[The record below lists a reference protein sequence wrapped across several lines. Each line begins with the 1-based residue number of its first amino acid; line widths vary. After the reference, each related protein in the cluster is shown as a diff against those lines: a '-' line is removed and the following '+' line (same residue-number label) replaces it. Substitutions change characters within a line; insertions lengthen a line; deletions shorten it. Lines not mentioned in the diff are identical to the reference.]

1 MATTAAAKAAPM
13 VAMGGWHGYGLG
25 LRTDFQAAL
34 LDGGAQGPGQAL
46 DWLEVISENYLVP
59 GGPPLA
65 NLERARA
72 RYPLAMHGVSLSVGA
87 SDPLD
92 MEYLAQLRVLMRR
105 IEPVIVS
112 DHLCWTGHAGINSHD
127 LLPVPHTEEA
137 VAHIAE
143 RVRRVQDFLGRRIA
157 LENVSSYVDYSFSQ
171 VPEWEFLAAVAE
183 RADCDILLDVN
194 NIYVSAFNH
203 EFDPLDYLAGVPAKR
218 VRQYHLAGHQN
229 NGSHIVDTHDHPVID
244 PVWRLFAEALRRIG
258 PRPAMIERDAD
269 IPPLG
274 TLLAEVAD
282 MRRVAESALA
292 ERAA

>member
-1 MATTAAAKAAPM
+1 
-13 VAMGGWHGYGLG
+13 
-25 LRTDFQAAL
+25 
-34 LDGGAQGPGQAL
+34 
-46 DWLEVISENYLVP
+46 
-59 GGPPLA
+59 
-65 NLERARA
+65 
-72 RYPLAMHGVSLSVGA
+72 MHGVSLSIGA
-87 SDPLD
+87 SEPLD
-92 MEYLAQLRVLMRR
+92 MDYLAQLRALMRR
-105 IEPVIVS
+105 VEPVIVS

-171 VPEWEFLAAVAE
+171 VPEWEFLSAVAE

-194 NIYVSAFNH
+194 NIYVSSFNH
-203 EFDPLDYLAGVPAKR
+203 EFDPLAYLAGVPAKR

-258 PRPAMIERDAD
+258 PRPAMIERDAN
-269 IPPLG
+269 IPPLPE
-274 TLLAEVAD
+274 LLAEVAA
-282 MRRVAESALA
+282 MRRVAEAALA

>member
-1 MATTAAAKAAPM
+1 MPTPQTKASRQDWQ
-13 VAMGGWHGYGLG
+13 GFGLG
-25 LRTDFQAAL
+25 LRTDFQAEL
-34 LDGGAQGPGQAL
+34 LDGDTRPV
-46 DWLEVISENYLVP
+46 DWLEVLSENYLVP

-72 RYPLAMHGVSLSVGA
+72 FYPLAMHGVSLSIGS

-92 MEYLAQLRVLMRR
+92 MDYLIQLRDLARR
-105 IEPVIVS
+105 IEPMIVS

-137 VAHIAE
+137 IAHIAQ
-143 RVRRVQDFLGRRIA
+143 RVAQVQDFLGRRIA
-157 LENVSSYVDYSFSQ
+157 LENVSSYVDYSFSA
-171 VPEWEFLAAVAE
+171 VPEWEFLKAVAE

-194 NIYVSAFNH
+194 NIYVSSFNH
-203 EFDPLDYLAGVPAKR
+203 EFDPLEYLEGVPADR

-244 PVWRLFAEALRRIG
+244 PVWRLFAAAMRRIG

-274 TLLAEVAD
+274 DLLAEVD
-282 MRRVAESALA
+282 EMRRVAKAALT

>member
-1 MATTAAAKAAPM
+1 MATATTAASNAAPR
-13 VAMGGWHGYGLG
+13 GRHGYGLG

-34 LDGGAQGPGQAL
+34 LDGDANASGRPP

-59 GGPPLA
+59 GGPPLK

-72 RYPLAMHGVSLSVGA
+72 RDPLAMHGVSLSIGA
-87 SDPLD
+87 SEPLD
-92 MEYLAQLRVLMRR
+92 MDYLAQLRALMRR
-105 IEPVIVS
+105 VEPVIVS

-171 VPEWEFLAAVAE
+171 VPEWEFLSAVAE

-194 NIYVSAFNH
+194 NIYVSSFNH
-203 EFDPLDYLAGVPAKR
+203 EFDPLAYLAGVPAKR

-258 PRPAMIERDAD
+258 PRPAMIERDAN
-269 IPPLG
+269 IPPLPE
-274 TLLAEVAD
+274 LLAEVAA
-282 MRRVAESALA
+282 MRRVAEAALA

>member
-1 MATTAAAKAAPM
+1 MPM
-13 VAMGGWHGYGLG
+13 PRTDGSPLQDWQGFGLG
-25 LRTDFQAAL
+25 LRTDFQAQL
-34 LDGGAQGPGQAL
+34 LVGDARPV
-46 DWLEVISENYLVP
+46 DWLEVLTENYLVP

-65 NLERARA
+65 NLELARE
-72 RYPLAMHGVSLSVGA
+72 RYPLAMHGVSLSIGS

-92 MEYLAQLRVLMRR
+92 MDYLTQLSDLARR
-105 IEPVIVS
+105 IEPRIIS

-137 VAHIAE
+137 VAHIAQ
-143 RVRRVQDFLGRRIA
+143 RVARVQDFLKRRIA
-157 LENVSSYVDYSFSQ
+157 LENVSSYVDYSFSA

-194 NIYVSAFNH
+194 NIYVSSFNH
-203 EFDPLDYLAGVPAKR
+203 EFDPLDYLAGVPAQR

-244 PVWRLFAEALRRIG
+244 PVWRLFAEAVRRIG
-258 PRPAMIERDAD
+258 PRPAMIERDAN
-269 IPPLG
+269 IPPLED
-274 TLLAEVAD
+274 LLAEVGE

>member
-1 MATTAAAKAAPM
+1 MPQNAASPHT
-13 VAMGGWHGYGLG
+13 GWQGFGLG
-25 LRTDFQAAL
+25 LRTDFQAEL
-34 LDGGAQGPGQAL
+34 LEGPLEGPARPV
-46 DWLEVISENYLVP
+46 DWLEVLTENYLVP

-65 NLERARA
+65 NLDRARE
-72 RYPLAMHGVSLSVGA
+72 RYPLAMHGVSLSIGA

-92 MEYLAQLRVLMRR
+92 MEYLAQLRDLARR
-105 IEPVIVS
+105 IEPQIVS

-137 VAHIAE
+137 VAHIAA
-143 RVRRVQDFLGRRIA
+143 RVARVQDFLKRRIA
-157 LENVSSYVDYSFSQ
+157 LENVSSYVDYSFSA

-218 VRQYHLAGHQN
+218 VRQYHLAGHRN

-244 PVWRLFAEALRRIG
+244 PVWRLFAEAYRRIG

-269 IPPLG
+269 IPPLAE
-274 TLLAEVAD
+274 LLAEVD
-282 MRRVAESALA
+282 RMRAVARDVVK